1 MATNVR
7 LKDAA
12 GNVLHPET
20 DWSVVQNKPSISVDQ
35 TSHVNE
41 VWNFGGYIDIMS
53 GYGIRLTSSGAKIK
67 ITDQNTGGEK
77 TLDEYPIKYSA
88 LTGAPTFYTDS
99 TTYGCIGL
107 YKNVNYQGRVYQS
120 IACQVT
126 DTTGDSVVQKY
137 YYLSS
142 SGSWA
147 TFTPYRTGE
156 VTVSF
161 TPLSL
166 LAKR

>member
-1 MATNVR
+1 M
-7 LKDAA
+7 
-12 GNVLHPET
+12 
-20 DWSVVQNKPSISVDQ
+20 DQ

-41 VWNFGGYIDIMS
+41 TWNFGGYIDIMS

-99 TTYGCIGL
+99 ATYDCIGL
-107 YKNVNYQGRVYQS
+107 YKNVDYQGKGYRS
-120 IACQVT
+120 IACRT
-126 DTTGDSVVQKY
+126 SDSTSGSTVYQY
-137 YYLSS
+137 YYLNS

-147 TFTPYRTGE
+147 TFTPYSTGT

-166 LAKR
+166 LTQK